1 MPAAG
6 RELEPW
12 EMHMTTLV
20 RPEVDAAA
28 ATTPRREKYVDA
40 IIDLALDGELVP
52 GTIRSEK
59 TIAEAVAQVGGGQSP
74 PSRTPIREAL
84 ALLVRDGVFDQEPQ
98 RGVMLRPLTADEV
111 DPLMATRRGLEV
123 FVARRLAVAPDKHL
137 GEATTARDR
146 ACKALEADD
155 RKAYEYADLL
165 FHCGL
170 ARGAGMRAA
179 EGTLRGVLSRLRLF
193 GAGHSLDYALA
204 QAEVHAFSG
213 VLQAIERSDPEEAD
227 ARMITCI
234 DYAHERVRAY
244 TSSLETVSAPTSL

>member
-1 MPAAG
+1 
-6 RELEPW
+6 
-12 EMHMTTLV
+12 MHMTTLV
-20 RPEVDAAA
+20 RPELDAVA

-40 IIDLALDGELVP
+40 IIDLALDGDLIA

-59 TIAEAVAQVGGGQSP
+59 NIAEAVAHSGGGQPP

-123 FVARRLAVAPDKHL
+123 FVARRLAVASDKHL
-137 GEATTARDR
+137 GEANTARDR
-146 ACKALEADD
+146 ACKALEAED

-170 ARGAGMRAA
+170 ARGASMRAA

-193 GAGHSLDYALA
+193 GAGHPLNYELA
-204 QAEVHAFSG
+204 QAEVHAFDG

-227 ARMITCI
+227 ARMISCLNLAHNRVGA
-234 DYAHERVRAY
+234 YA
-244 TSSLETVSAPTSL
+244 SSLETVSSPAYI